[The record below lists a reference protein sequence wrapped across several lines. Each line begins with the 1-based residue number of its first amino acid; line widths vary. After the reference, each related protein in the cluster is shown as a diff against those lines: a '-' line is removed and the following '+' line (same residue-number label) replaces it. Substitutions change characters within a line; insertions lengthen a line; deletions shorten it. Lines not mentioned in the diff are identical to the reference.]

1 MVFFLGNWC
10 TDAIQCPCWE
20 LQPSS
25 RKGLV
30 LAFRL
35 QLKKTLL
42 FLSGFVVWIF
52 FFLIPGF
59 LSSNPLFFLT
69 GCLAKA
75 GWCCELQTLHQAT
88 FVRKP
93 VQGPFVGT
101 PSWRLEVMDS
111 VKTKEAELSVSGCL
125 FFGSRGWVFSGFPFS
140 LFFSAFFFVTIV

>member
-35 QLKKTLL
+35 QLKKHCYSSVALL
-42 FLSGFVVWIF
+42 FGFF

-75 GWCCELQTLHQAT
+75 GWCCKLQTLHQAT
-88 FVRKP
+88 SVRKP
-93 VQGPFVGT
+93 VQGPLVGT

-125 FFGSRGWVFSGFPFS
+125 FFGSWGWVFSGFPFF
-140 LFFSAFFFVTIV
+140 LFFSAFFL